1 MEDNSI
7 PLPEPTMVEKYRP
20 SKSEYLRRYP
30 ISIKFLDRGVMV
42 TVGCKEIAF
51 ESVENFMKSFNT
63 YMDNPGD
70 AQESWEKFF
79 YEQER
84 TK

>member
-1 MEDNSI
+1 MNNLT
-7 PLPEPTMVEKYRP
+7 PVPEPTMVEKYRP

-42 TVGCKEIAF
+42 TVGCKEIAY
-51 ESVENFMKSFNT
+51 ETVSSFMKSFEV
-63 YMDNPGD
+63 YMGD
-70 AQESWEKFF
+70 PYKIQGEWEKFF
-79 YEQER
+79 NEQDQ

>member
-1 MEDNSI
+1 MNNLT
-7 PLPEPTMVEKYRP
+7 PVPEANEIAKYRP

-51 ESVENFMKSFNT
+51 ESVENFMQSFNI
-63 YMDNPGD
+63 YMNTPGD

-84 TK
+84 AK